1 MRTLPPRAASSPTV
15 MSCGSLMYS
24 VLMKAWRPIFM
35 PMALRNQMP
44 KGVRVTKGRKVKRTR

>member
-1 MRTLPPRAASSPTV
+1 M
-15 MSCGSLMYS
+15 GSLMYS

-35 PMALRNQMP
+35 PIAFRNQMP